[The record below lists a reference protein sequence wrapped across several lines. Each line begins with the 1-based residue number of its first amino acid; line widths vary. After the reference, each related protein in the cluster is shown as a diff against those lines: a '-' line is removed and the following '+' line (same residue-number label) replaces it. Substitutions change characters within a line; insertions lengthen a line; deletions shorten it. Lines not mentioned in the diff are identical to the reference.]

1 MKAKRGGVE
10 SGAREGGEKGR
21 RKRRKDGGRG
31 EQRASGALGC
41 ARAVCLAF
49 SNAAALPFRPAL
61 PCSQARTKNFVFHF
75 ALLLP
80 FTTFVLEPRNPY
92 IHNLKI
98 L

>member
-41 ARAVCLAF
+41 ARAACLAF

-61 PCSQARTKNFVFHF
+61 PSSQAKGEVFRLSLGWTIAFHY
-75 ALLLP
+75 LCP
-80 FTTFVLEPRNPY
+80 
-92 IHNLKI
+92 
-98 L
+98 

>member
-21 RKRRKDGGRG
+21 RKRRKDGGSG

-49 SNAAALPFRPAL
+49 ANAAALPFRPAL
-61 PCSQARTKNFVFHF
+61 PCSQAKNEKLRLSFCSSLAFHY
-75 ALLLP
+75 LCP
-80 FTTFVLEPRNPY
+80 
-92 IHNLKI
+92 
-98 L
+98 